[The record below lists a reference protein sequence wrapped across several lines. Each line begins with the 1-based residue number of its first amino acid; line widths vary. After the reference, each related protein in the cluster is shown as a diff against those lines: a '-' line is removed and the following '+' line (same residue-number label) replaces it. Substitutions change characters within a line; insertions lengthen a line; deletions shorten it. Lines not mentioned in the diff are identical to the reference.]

1 MTLFSP
7 LLSGFAHLIEKENG
21 RTVPLSQEKEGAEKK
36 VVKTFPS
43 KNSSRCVYIK
53 LFEICTKNTSSKL
66 GDRENC
72 KCFPQTHT
80 QTPHGRFFPHLIKI
94 VIISA
99 AGALQFVIENYNS
112 KSPRY
117 FP

>member
-1 MTLFSP
+1 MVSP
-7 LLSGFAHLIEKENG
+7 LPC
-21 RTVPLSQEKEGAEKK
+21 PLRRRGQKS
-36 VVKTFPS
+36 VVKMFPR
-43 KNSSRCVYIK
+43 KNSSRCVYVK
-53 LFEICTKNTSSKL
+53 LFEIRTKNTSSKL
-66 GDRENC
+66 GDGEYC
-72 KCFPQTHT
+72 ECFPQAHHTHT
-80 QTPHGRFFPHLIKI
+80 NTHGRFFAHLIQP